1 MALELWLHKYKNY
14 QKSMYGVTDDVCLV
28 FPSKPSLYSLSIAY
42 CIIENHFSE
51 VIRIML
57 GYILKPVK
65 IN

>member
-14 QKSMYGVTDDVCLV
+14 QKSMYGVADDVCLV

-51 VIRIML
+51 VI
-57 GYILKPVK
+57 
-65 IN
+65 